1 MKLLSSV
8 FAIRSFCIAGER
20 LTPCQA
26 AMHPFLAPE
35 FPCTYLLP
43 WQGNEIS
50 GVVFVGIFFV
60 RFPKSVGYNLNIKH
74 PIVESITGFLNS
86 SYFTNA
92 LCSAS
97 SNF

>member
-8 FAIRSFCIAGER
+8 FAIRSSCIAGER
-20 LTPCQA
+20 LTLCQA

-50 GVVFVGIFFV
+50 GRVFVGIFFV
-60 RFPKSVGYNLNIKH
+60 RFQKKGRLQLNIKH
-74 PIVESITGFLNS
+74 PIVESKTGFLNS
-86 SYFTNA
+86 TCSYFTNA
-92 LCSAS
+92 L
-97 SNF
+97 

>member
-50 GVVFVGIFFV
+50 GIVFVGFFFSDFKKC
-60 RFPKSVGYNLNIKH
+60 RLQLNIKH

-92 LCSAS
+92 LCLAS